1 LTRLDDA
8 LEEALAGGRP
18 AQLFSELER
27 VSGMPGPRPNLLLL
41 KSLGARI
48 ARGGAPGREL
58 TDVLIAQKSLPLY
71 TTGVFAVGADA
82 ASKATRQ
89 RGLGKL
95 HDLAD
100 EPIKERRRMVVE
112 ALADLVAAHGDEIAE
127 AMKRFTDG
135 FLHASVA
142 LEALTEQRAL
152 ARLSAPDALLAR
164 FAEAFDLADEAPRA
178 ADRAQ
183 GVRVLREG
191 MPAQIAR
198 AVVRFGE
205 LAEFVEERATR
216 ERPETREVVAQTI
229 TALRKVVGEAG
240 ADRLRKTH
248 VDSAKPPRDPSRIVQ
263 GTRKRSRGRR

>member
-1 LTRLDDA
+1 MTRLDDA
-8 LEEALAGGRP
+8 LEEALAGGRTV
-18 AQLFSELER
+18 ALFSELER

-48 ARGGAPGREL
+48 ARAGATGREL
-58 TDVLIAQKSLPLY
+58 SEVLVSQKSLPLY
-71 TTGVFAVGADA
+71 TTGVFAIGADA
-82 ASKATRQ
+82 ANKATRQ

-95 HDLAD
+95 HDLSD
-100 EPIKERRRMVVE
+100 EPVKERRTMVVE
-112 ALADLVAAHGDEIAE
+112 ALADLVAAHGDEIAV

-135 FLHASVA
+135 FLHAVVA

-152 ARLSAPDALLAR
+152 ARLSSPDALLER
-164 FAEAFDLADEAPRA
+164 FAEAFDLADDAPRA

-183 GVRVLREG
+183 GVRILRES

-205 LAEFVEERATR
+205 LAAFVEERATR

-229 TALRKVVGEAG
+229 AALRKVLGEAD

-248 VDSAKPPRDPSRIVQ
+248 GESAKPPRDPSRIVQ